1 MTPLQMFKGTLVVL
15 ATLLGA
21 YVLITSIEV
30 LIVLLIAIIVAS
42 AVRSII
48 DRLVKWHVPRGVAI
62 GAVYFVL
69 ISGLLLMIIA
79 VLPPVM
85 NQVTLYFGNE
95 GRLTSRIVQ
104 AQRVIESLI
113 GGMTN
118 SDISLVNRE
127 QIDTAVTGFLA
138 SIQLLVP
145 NLVNDLGG
153 ILGNTVL
160 IFVIGAYWLTS
171 HHKATA
177 FMTQLFELRYR
188 EQAQQV
194 ILEIENAMGA
204 YVRGVLIT
212 SVLVGLLNFIPMQ
225 LLGVPN
231 ALTFALII
239 GVLTA
244 IPMVG
249 GLLGGVIATLLTL
262 LAAPEYIVTVAA
274 IAFIVQQIESYV
286 ITPRVMSNR
295 LDLDPLLIIV
305 YSAIGFS
312 LFGVVGALIAVPV
325 MGSLHIL
332 LMVMVIKPHQENIR
346 TFDMQDGLP
355 LVRIH
360 EPNTIPPGQPLEK
373 VGM

>member
-113 GGMTN
+113 GGVTN

-127 QIDTAVTGFLA
+127 QIDSAVTGFLA

-360 EPNTIPPGQPLEK
+360 DPNTIPLGQPLEK